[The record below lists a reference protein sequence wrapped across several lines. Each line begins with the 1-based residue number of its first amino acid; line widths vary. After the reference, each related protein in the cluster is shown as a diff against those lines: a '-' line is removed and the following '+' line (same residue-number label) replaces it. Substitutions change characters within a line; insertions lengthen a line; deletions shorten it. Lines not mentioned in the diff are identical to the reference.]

1 MNPDEI
7 PLWFAIPASI
17 VLCILWRR
25 QVVLERRA
33 HCSITVAAFAREL
46 AHRSGEL
53 ESGG

>member
-17 VLCILWRR
+17 VLCIAWRR

-33 HCSITVAAFAREL
+33 HYLTNHAN
-46 AHRSGEL
+46 
-53 ESGG
+53 GGDDE